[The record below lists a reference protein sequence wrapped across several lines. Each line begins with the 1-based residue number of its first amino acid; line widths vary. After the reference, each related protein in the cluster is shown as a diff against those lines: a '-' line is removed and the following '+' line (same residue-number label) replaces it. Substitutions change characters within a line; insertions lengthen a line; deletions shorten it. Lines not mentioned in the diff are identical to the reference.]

1 MTDQELDRS
10 RAIIDLPILRTKLRE
25 KVNEMTTLS
34 RVFLW
39 STYRCQTCSGLQH
52 SLLAHMQAEVDA
64 IVAEI
69 ARLEEIS
76 K

>member
-1 MTDQELDRS
+1 MTDQELARS
-10 RAIIDLPILRTKLRE
+10 RAIIDLPLFRTKLRE
-25 KVNEMTTLS
+25 KVDEMATLR

-39 STYRCQTCSGLQH
+39 STYRCSACSRLQH
-52 SLLAHMQAEVDA
+52 DLLSHMQTEVDA